1 MIIEEKA
8 LRNLLREV
16 AITGDATSGRSGRDD
31 KDTATTLPNPLPI
44 SPSTHSSTQ
53 LSVERPPI
61 EDPQYVPTNHIE
73 LGKALQAL
81 GETIPDRYA
90 KEFYLLALKL
100 YSRVPK
106 DTVVGEGK
114 RKR

>member
-1 MIIEEKA
+1 MIIDESA
-8 LRNLLREV
+8 LRKLLKEV
-16 AITGDATSGRSGRDD
+16 AITGDTKAGRSDRDD
-31 KDTATTLPNPLPI
+31 KDIETTLPSPLPV
-44 SPSTHSSTQ
+44 SPSTHSTMQ

-61 EDPQYVPTNHIE
+61 EDPQYAPSNHVE
-73 LGKALQAL
+73 LGRALQAL
-81 GETIPDRYA
+81 GETVPDRYA

-106 DTVVGEGK
+106 EAIVGEGK